1 MVKRG
6 KKDFT
11 SGLDMLIQKTTE
23 TTEEPEIIAEP
34 ITEIQPENVSVKKVK
49 AAKEKERQ
57 ITITIPDTLKRTIRK
72 YCAAH
77 DLKIKDLVIL
87 SVTKYMNEQ
96 T

>member
-23 TTEEPEIIAEP
+23 TEEPEIIADP
-34 ITEIQPENVSVKKVK
+34 ITEIQPDKVSVKKEK

-77 DLKIKDLVIL
+77 DLKIKDLIIS
-87 SVTKYMNEQ
+87 SVTKYMNERV
-96 T
+96 